1 MRNYD
6 LVAVWEGHL
15 RSEFVGKKRPRA
27 SFWAVTYRSLKIVK
41 AFDAIQAAQIES
53 NGRPKGSPDRRALP
67 IAGDDPA
74 AKKIVVDLLDQ
85 FGFDV
90 VDAGPLAKGWR
101 FQKDTPAYCVPLD
114 SAKLGEAL
122 SAAS

>member
-6 LVAVWEGHL
+6 LVAVWEEHL
-15 RSEFVGKKRPRA
+15 RSEFVGTKRPRA

-41 AFDAIQAAQIES
+41 AFAIQAAQIES

-74 AKKIVVDLLDQ
+74 AKKIVADLLDQ